1 MNLKKILILLIIFL
15 FAYIW
20 KDYKKIDINFVNQNK
35 ITYSYNNLNNNVL
48 KKIHNFLNTSYTNFL
63 YRNFITH
70 KNYWK
75 LESSDSRDE
84 LDKYKYIKPT
94 NNFTISK
101 KNMIMLVKI
110 GSEAMAI
117 IHQIDFPH

>member
-1 MNLKKILILLIIFL
+1 MNLKKILILLTIFL

-84 LDKYKYIKPT
+84 LDKYKYIKP
-94 NNFTISK
+94 IILQSQK
-101 KNMIMLVKI
+101 KNMIMLVEI
-110 GSEAMAI
+110 GLEAMVI
-117 IHQIDFPH
+117 IHRIDFLH